1 MCSMSMSMP
10 SFLLRL
16 CTLLGLLTMSYLTGC
31 SPEPGPTPTNQRAWF
46 DAARWENRIIVIYGE
61 EPLRREQIEHLQSD
75 RAGLLDRNLVV
86 IDASAEPAAVVA
98 GTGPQEPLPTASTFI
113 SRFTIPTGGF
123 TCSLV
128 GKDGR
133 MKERRVTIFR
143 NDELYP
149 IIDAMPMRM
158 REMRE
163 QKSEE
168 SGQP

>member
-1 MCSMSMSMP
+1 MSP
-10 SFLLRL
+10 R
-16 CTLLGLLTMSYLTGC
+16 TLLTKTFLAILTMSYLTGC
-31 SPEPGPTPTNQRAWF
+31 SPEPGPTPIDQQAWF
-46 DAARWENRIIVIYGE
+46 DAARWENRVIVIYGE
-61 EPLRREQIEHLQSD
+61 DPIRSEQIDHLQSD
-75 RAGLLDRNLVV
+75 LAGLLDRNLVV
-86 IDASAEPAAVVA
+86 IDASAEPATVVA
-98 GTGPQEPLPTASTFI
+98 GKGPEEPLPTASTFI
-113 SRFTIPTGGF
+113 SRFTIPSEGF

-143 NDELYP
+143 SDELYP

-163 QKSEE
+163 QESEE